1 MLEQLLELQH
11 QRKGNNPLQ
20 EMKPPQDAEMQNN
33 ESKRQRMTENLDPL
47 QFLQQK
53 QLWSAQN
60 FLCKL

>member
-53 QLWSAQN
+53 QQWSA
-60 FLCKL
+60 